1 MTHTIQRRVTHT
13 IQRRVTTSKNRASS
27 SNRLGCSSRA
37 TEQARPTSV
46 KSRRWNT
53 LHRVVPGK
61 RHGVRGYGDYGR
73 GYSAGNERLES
84 VNNLP
89 SKQPSSDN
97 CIQLECI
104 HNAVTE
110 IVSCQHMHS
119 ITCLTIT
126 STLFVFQTNCVNIS
140 DVSPGIMLLLCI
152 IMYPTYVMKTIH
164 VSLNMF
170 VFFCCTSRPYRL

>member
-1 MTHTIQRRVTHT
+1 MKCRRR
-13 IQRRVTTSKNRASS
+13 I
-27 SNRLGCSSRA
+27 
-37 TEQARPTSV
+37 
-46 KSRRWNT
+46 T

-73 GYSAGNERLES
+73 GFCTGNEIQYEKHAPVS

-97 CIQLECI
+97 CIQLEYI
-104 HNAVTE
+104 HNALTE
-110 IVSCQHMHS
+110 IVSRQHMHS

-140 DVSPGIMLLLCI
+140 DVSPCIMLLLCI
-152 IMYPTYVMKTIH
+152 IMYPTYVMKTIR

-170 VFFCCTSRPYRL
+170 VFLLHEKALPL